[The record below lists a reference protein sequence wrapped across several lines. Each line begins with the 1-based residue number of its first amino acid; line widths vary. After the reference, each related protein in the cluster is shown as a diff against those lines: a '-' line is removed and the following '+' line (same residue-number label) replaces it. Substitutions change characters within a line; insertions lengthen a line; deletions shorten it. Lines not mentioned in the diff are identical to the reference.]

1 MDRSRAQSAATEK
14 KRPLRVMSSILPASL
29 YALGGYLSGACALPF
44 GAYPFGIALLAASD
58 KNAIFIFMGLVGASL
73 TLFKESSAAIFVGVY
88 SALLLLRILVRLTV
102 DAKYPRSEGKR
113 TLGELAAT
121 LFSEQAGYRVCEA
134 AIGAFALSL
143 SFLIGGGFL
152 YYDLFG
158 LILSSVVAPLAT
170 YVLYGYFTHKKQSRA
185 SAYRRDLGFAALAAI
200 CVYAA
205 APLKIYG
212 VSLAVAGGMLL
223 VLCVCRSRGF
233 VSGLLLSVAVGLAY
247 SPTMSPIFIACALSY
262 GIFIKISTTLI
273 CVSSLFSAL
282 GYAFY
287 VSGIHAL
294 DGVVG
299 GAITAALL
307 FAVTEKLSGL
317 QLSSQESQ
325 QSARISCRVLDESE
339 LDSVRLFD
347 MNRRMASI
355 SEGFARLSDLFE
367 EMKIKFPRNAE
378 LKGICEQAF
387 ETSCVGCA
395 EYSRCRSNGHVSR
408 HTQRLSARL
417 DEKGSLSVN
426 DFDAELSARCGR
438 LPDIIDE
445 INYNFDIRFRRT
457 ELRESEYR
465 LFSEDRNY
473 SYRALSSM
481 LGKSME
487 NDSAEYVP
495 DLSASALL
503 CEKLD
508 ALKIGIFGVLVYGA
522 RRKRVYIKGSDRKAL
537 ECACEQICE
546 LVRDRLGIELDAES
560 VQSRRSGKSA
570 EGSIELW
577 EKVRFS
583 VSCVTQSSAAGEQS
597 FCGDSLALFENSE
610 GRFFAALSDGMGSGR
625 DAALMSELTTGFIK
639 NMLSSGSMDREILAM
654 LNSFLQSR
662 YDSSAGECSATLDLM
677 ELDEVTGRATFFKC
691 GAAPTYIYRNGSL
704 FKLRS
709 RTLPLG
715 ILAQTDA
722 RVLDFELNDG
732 DVVVMISDGVTGG
745 KEECPYLFD
754 LLRQNID
761 SAGSARTADLIMKYA
776 KGNGSDDDITVAVMR
791 ITRCA

>member
-1 MDRSRAQSAATEK
+1 MDRSHAQSTANEN
-14 KRPLRVMSSILPASL
+14 KRSAKLVLNILPAAL
-29 YALGGYLSGACALPF
+29 YALGGYLTGACALPF

-58 KNAIFIFMGLVGASL
+58 KNAIFVFPGLVGAAL
-73 TLFKESSAAIFVGVY
+73 TRFEGSSSAIFVGIY

-102 DAKYPRSEGKR
+102 DARYPRSEGRR
-113 TLGELAAT
+113 TLGELTAT
-121 LFSEQAGYRVCEA
+121 FFSEHVGYRVCEA
-134 AIGAFALSL
+134 ALGSFALSL

-158 LILSSVVAPLAT
+158 LILSVITAPLAT
-170 YVLYGYFTHKKQSRA
+170 YVIYGYFTHNTQSQA
-185 SAYRRDLGFAALAAI
+185 AIYRRDLGFAALAAI

-205 APLKIYG
+205 SPMKIYG

-233 VSGLLLSVAVGLAY
+233 VTGLLLSVAVGLAY

-262 GIFIKISTTLI
+262 GIFMKISNALI
-273 CVSSLFSAL
+273 CASSLFAAL

-294 DGVVG
+294 DGIVG
-299 GAITAALL
+299 GAITASLL
-307 FAVTEKLSGL
+307 FSVILKLASREPSVQKEERTE
-317 QLSSQESQ
+317 Q
-325 QSARISCRVLDESE
+325 AHCRVLEENE

-347 MNRRMASI
+347 MNRRMASM

-367 EMKIKFPRNAE
+367 EMKIKFPRKTE
-378 LKGICEQAF
+378 LNVICEQAF
-387 ETSCVGCA
+387 KASCVGCA
-395 EYSRCRSNGHVSR
+395 EYSRCRSNGYISQ
-408 HTQRLSARL
+408 HTQKLSARL
-417 DEKGSLSVN
+417 DEKGSLCAD
-426 DFDAELSARCGR
+426 DFDTELFERCGR

-445 INYNFDIRFRRT
+445 INYNFDIRFRRA
-457 ELRESEYR
+457 ENRESEYD
-465 LFSEDRNY
+465 LFSDDRNS

-487 NDSAEYVP
+487 NDSEEYVP
-495 DLSASALL
+495 DLSASAML
-503 CEKLD
+503 CEHLD
-508 ALKIGIFGVLVYGA
+508 ALGIGIFGVLVYGA
-522 RRKRVYIKGSDRKAL
+522 RRKRLYIKGNDRKAL
-537 ECACEQICE
+537 EAACEQICE
-546 LVRDRLGIELDAES
+546 LVRERLKIDLDAAT
-560 VQSRRSGKSA
+560 VRARRSGKGN

-577 EKVRFS
+577 ERIRFS
-583 VSCVTQSSAAGEQS
+583 VCCVTQSSAAGDES
-597 FCGDSLALFENSE
+597 FCGDSLSLFENTE

-639 NMLSSGSMDREILAM
+639 NMLNSGSMNREILAM
-654 LNSFLQSR
+654 LNSFLQNR

-677 ELDEVTGRATFFKC
+677 EFDEVSGRATFFKC
-691 GAAPTYIYRNGSL
+691 GAAPTYVYRSGSL

-709 RTLPLG
+709 RTMPLG
-715 ILAQTDA
+715 ILTETDA

-776 KGNGSDDDITVAVMR
+776 KGHGSDDDITVAVMR
-791 ITRCA
+791 VTRCA